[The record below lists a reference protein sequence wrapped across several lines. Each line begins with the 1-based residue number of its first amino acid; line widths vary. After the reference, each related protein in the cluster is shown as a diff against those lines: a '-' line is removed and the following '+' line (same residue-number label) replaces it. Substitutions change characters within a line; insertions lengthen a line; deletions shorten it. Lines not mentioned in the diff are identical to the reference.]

1 MTPLSSWALIG
12 YTIGLKVALVAALVS
27 RYRWRKYSVTLQRL
41 NDDDAKRWARD
52 INAQVEVAVLANRMV
67 TERHTEVV
75 RLRNALAN
83 VVGII
88 GRRPPRRRWLAL
100 ARRIA
105 QLAA

>member
-12 YTIGLKVALVAALVS
+12 YAIGLKVALVIVLVS
-27 RYRWRKYSVTLQRL
+27 RYRWRKVAMAQASEMVA
-41 NDDDAKRWARD
+41 DGGRWATTLTA
-52 INAQVEVAVLANRMV
+52 AQHVIDDRTARALELVSEN
-67 TERHTEVV
+67 V

>member
-27 RYRWRKYSVTLQRL
+27 RYRWRKNSLTLQRL
-41 NDDDAKRWARD
+41 NDDDRQRWARD

-83 VVGII
+83 VVGLV